1 MYNYLESMKNDIQEY
16 IKENYSADEI
26 AENMADRDRWADD
39 LNDNLWCCD
48 SVTGNA
54 SGSYTFNRYVAKEYV
69 TENEDLLKEALEEFC
84 TDFKTVA
91 DKFLNGEWEYFDIT
105 IRCYL
110 LGVAISAVLD
120 DMEV

>member
-54 SGSYTFNRYVAKEYV
+54 SGSYTFNRYVAKEHV

-91 DKFLNGEWEYFDIT
+91 DKFLSGEWEYFDIT

>member
-26 AENMADRDRWADD
+26 AENMADRDEWAGT
-39 LNDNLWCCD
+39 LNDILWCCD

-91 DKFLNGEWEYFDIT
+91 DKFLNGEWEYFDVT

-110 LGVAISAVLD
+110 LGVAINAALD
-120 DMEV
+120 DMEG

>member
-69 TENEDLLKEALEEFC
+69 MDNEDLLKEALGEFC
-84 TDFKTVA
+84 TDSKTVA
-91 DKFLNGEWEYFDIT
+91 EKFLNSEWEYFDIT

-110 LGVAISAVLD
+110 LGTAIAAVLE
-120 DMEV
+120 DMEA

>member
-26 AENMADRDRWADD
+26 AENMTDRNRWGDE
-39 LNDNLWCCD
+39 LNDNLWCRD

-69 TENEDLLKEALEEFC
+69 MDNEDLLKEALEEFC
-84 TDFKTVA
+84 TDSKTVTE
-91 DKFLNGEWEYFDIT
+91 KFLNSEWEYFDIT

-110 LGVAISAVLD
+110 LGAAIAAVLD

>member
-91 DKFLNGEWEYFDIT
+91 DKFLNGEWEYFDVT

-110 LGVAISAVLD
+110 LGVAINAALD
-120 DMEV
+120 DMEG